1 MRIKSFR
8 RERYPFCA
16 RRFLR
21 KIKET
26 EREIDGPLDRSLL
39 FWFAFEPQWVY
50 AVPLLVAIEFHV
62 RSLSSSL
69 SCSSL
74 MFAPKQNTV
83 RLESNGFLLHA
94 FTIF

>member
-50 AVPLLVAIEFHV
+50 AVPLLVAIEFQC
-62 RSLSSSL
+62 SLIVFFIV
-69 SCSSL
+69 CSSL

-83 RLESNGFLLHA
+83 RLESNGFL
-94 FTIF
+94 

>member
-1 MRIKSFR
+1 MRILSFR

-69 SCSSL
+69 S
-74 MFAPKQNTV
+74 AH
-83 RLESNGFLLHA
+83 R
-94 FTIF
+94 

>member
-8 RERYPFCA
+8 REHYPFSA

-26 EREIDGPLDRSLL
+26 EREIDGSLDRSLL

-50 AVPLLVAIEFHV
+50 AVPLLVAIEFQC
-62 RSLSSSL
+62 SLIVFFIV
-69 SCSSL
+69 CSSL

-83 RLESNGFLLHA
+83 RLESNGFLWHA

>member
-21 KIKET
+21 KIKEN
-26 EREIDGPLDRSLL
+26 EREIDGSLDRSLL

-50 AVPLLVAIEFHV
+50 AVPVLVAIEFHV

-69 SCSSL
+69 SAHRSCSL
-74 MFAPKQNTV
+74 RNKIRFASKAM
-83 RLESNGFLLHA
+83 EFL
-94 FTIF
+94 